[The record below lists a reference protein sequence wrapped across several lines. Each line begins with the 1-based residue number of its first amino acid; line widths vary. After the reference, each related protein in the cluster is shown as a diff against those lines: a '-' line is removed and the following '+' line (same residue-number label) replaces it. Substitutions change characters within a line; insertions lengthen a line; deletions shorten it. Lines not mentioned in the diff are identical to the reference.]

1 MAIQIQFRRGTALEW
16 TTANPILADGE
27 MAIETDTSLFK
38 VGNGVARWNTLAYGG
53 LRGFAGSAG
62 GAGYTGSAGSG
73 IVSNVMY
80 VSKSGNDLNAGDSL
94 VSSKLTIRSAL
105 ATATYGTTIFVK
117 SGDYTEINPMTVPEG
132 VAIVGDSLR
141 TVTVR
146 PLNKTQDMFWV
157 NNGAYLA
164 QMTFKDHESPSS
176 AVAFNPDGSAGVIHT
191 SPYVQ
196 NCT

>member
-38 VGNGVARWNTLAYGG
+38 VGNGVDRWNTLAYGG
-53 LRGFAGSAG
+53 LRGFAGSQG

-117 SGDYTEINPMTVPEG
+117 SGDYTEINPRLPTNPVAPLDPVNPVPADPTNPTDP
-132 VAIVGDSLR
+132 VNPRLPVNP
-141 TVTVR
+141 T
-146 PLNKTQDMFWV
+146 PLLPV
-157 NNGAYLA
+157 NPI
-164 QMTFKDHESPSS
+164 EP
-176 AVAFNPDGSAGVIHT
+176 V
-191 SPYVQ
+191 
-196 NCT
+196 